1 MSALRRSTEA
11 HVTEDWS
18 AVAEA
23 INARA
28 DELALKQKELAER
41 SGVSL
46 AIVREMQQG
55 RIQRRRNPRTLEA
68 LSIALDWHPQHLG
81 AVLQGK
87 TPPEV
92 DSPVTAFDDPV
103 IPLLNTIIRE
113 LRGLRAQVGTL
124 TSRLDEGARRKG

>member
-1 MSALRRSTEA
+1 MK
-11 HVTEDWS
+11 EDWS

-28 DELALKQKELAER
+28 DELALKQKELATR

-46 AIVREMQQG
+46 AIVREIQQG

-68 LSIALDWHPQHLG
+68 LSIALDWHPQHLA

-87 TPPEV
+87 TPPEA
-92 DSPVTAFDDPV
+92 DSTLGEVENPLV
-103 IPLLNTIIRE
+103 PLLNTVIRE

-124 TSRLDEGARRKG
+124 TSRLDESEGRSHKNPRRRDE